1 VTAVEEPAAAERERL
16 ADLKMVARGGSLNF
30 IGAVANGL
38 FQFALVVVVTRS
50 LTRSASGAFFEAI
63 ALFLILS
70 NTAELGA
77 DTGLTR
83 MIPSYRVNG
92 RIPDVRRSL
101 SVGIVPSFAAGAL
114 LAAISFA
121 LAGPLASVFTNHRH
135 ADAGAV
141 ATYIRVLAVFLP
153 LSSAYTVAV
162 AATRGFGTMV
172 PNALVDR
179 IGRSAVQTGAVAIA
193 VLAGGGS
200 FAVAVAWGLP
210 IGIAFAVT
218 LVWLGRLVH
227 RVERREA
234 PTKPPTPLRRLS
246 REFWVFTAPRGL
258 TGVFQVTTLWVGTLL
273 VGSLMDTAHASIYT
287 ASTRYL
293 VAGSVVNLAII
304 QAIGPKLSELLT
316 AGARERA
323 MEVYQVATAWLVT
336 MSWPMYI
343 GLAVFAPLL
352 LRVFKPDYVVGAS
365 SLEILA
371 VTMLVATGIGPV
383 DMVLLMGGRSFW
395 NLFNVIV
402 ALTVN
407 LTLSFLLIPRIGIAG
422 AAIAWAGSILINN
435 VLPLT
440 EVRAFLKVHPFGRGF
455 PVAAGSS
462 LLCYGVLGLALRAA
476 LGATMP
482 ALVICIVVGTAGYAA
497 LLWTFRERVELTLLG
512 GTLRSRR
519 RRRPPASPVANSG

>member
-1 VTAVEEPAAAERERL
+1 VTAVDEPAPALRDRAD
-16 ADLKMVARGGSLNF
+16 DLKMVARGGSLNF

-70 NTAELGA
+70 NTAECGA

-83 MIPSYRVNG
+83 MIPSYRVSG
-92 RIPDVRRSL
+92 RVADVRRSL
-101 SVGIVPSFAAGAL
+101 NVGLVPSFAAGVL

-121 LAGPLASVFTNHRH
+121 LAAPLASIFTNHRH
-135 ADAGAV
+135 ADADAV

-179 IGRSAVQTGAVAIA
+179 IGKSAAQTLAVAVA

-200 FAVAVAWGLP
+200 FAVAVSWSLP
-210 IGIAFAVT
+210 IAIAFAVT
-218 LVWLGRLVH
+218 LVWLGRLVQ
-227 RVERREA
+227 RVERKEPA
-234 PTKPPTPLRRLS
+234 TKPATAMGRLY

-273 VGSLMDTAHASIYT
+273 VGSLMDTASASIYT

-293 VAGSVVNLAII
+293 VAGSVVNMAII

-323 MEVYQVATAWLVT
+323 KDVYQVATAWLIT
-336 MSWPMYI
+336 MAWPMYI

-352 LRVFKPDYVVGAS
+352 LKVFKPQYVSGTS

-402 ALTVN
+402 ALSVN
-407 LTLSFLLIPRIGIAG
+407 LALSFLLIPQIGIAG
-422 AAIAWAGSILINN
+422 AAIAWAGSILVNN
-435 VLPLT
+435 VFPLA

-455 PVAAGSS
+455 PIAAGSS
-462 LLCYGVLGLALRAA
+462 LLCYGVLGMLLR
-476 LGATMP
+476 LTVGPTLP
-482 ALVICIVVGTAGYAA
+482 AFVVCIVVGTAGYAA
-497 LLWTFRERVELTLLG
+497 LLWTFRDRVELVLLG

-519 RRRPPASPVANSG
+519 RRRAQPVATA

>member
-1 VTAVEEPAAAERERL
+1 MTAVEPAAAGAHERTK
-16 ADLKMVARGGSLNF
+16 DLRMVARGGSLNF
-30 IGAVANGL
+30 IGALANGL
-38 FQFALVVVVTRS
+38 LQFGLVVVVTRG
-50 LTRSASGAFFEAI
+50 LTKSASGAFFEAV

-83 MIPSYRVNG
+83 MIPRYRVAG

-101 SVGIVPSFAAGAL
+101 TVGLVPSFAAGVVLAVISFVL
-114 LAAISFA
+114 ASPLAA
-121 LAGPLASVFTNHRH
+121 VFTNHRH

-141 ATYIRVLAVFLP
+141 ADYIRVLAVFVP
-153 LSSAYTVAV
+153 LSSAYTVAI

-179 IGRSAVQTGAVAIA
+179 IGKAAVQTLAVAVA
-193 VLAGGGS
+193 VVAGGGS
-200 FAVAVAWGLP
+200 VAVAISWGLP
-210 IGIAFAVT
+210 IGVAFAVA
-218 LVWLGRLVH
+218 LLWLGRLVH
-227 RVERREA
+227 RVERREQA
-234 PTKPPTPLRRLS
+234 TAAPTPLRRLAN
-246 REFWVFTAPRGL
+246 EFWVFTAPRGM
-258 TGVFQVTTLWVGTLL
+258 TGVFQVTTLWVGTLM

-293 VAGSVVNLAII
+293 VAGSVVNMAII
-304 QAIGPKLSELLT
+304 QVIGPKLSELLGS
-316 AGARERA
+316 GARQRA
-323 MEVYQVATAWLVT
+323 MDVYQVATSWLVL
-336 MSWPMYI
+336 MAWPMYL

-352 LRVFKPDYVVGAS
+352 LKVFKPQYVAGAS

-407 LTLSFLLIPRIGIAG
+407 IALSLLLVPRIGIAG
-422 AAIAWAGSILINN
+422 AAIAWAGSIVVNN
-435 VLPLT
+435 VLPLA

-455 PVAAGSS
+455 PVAAGGA
-462 LLCYGVLGLALRAA
+462 LACYGVFGMLLRLTVGPTIPAFVVWAVAA
-476 LGATMP
+476 
-482 ALVICIVVGTAGYAA
+482 TAAYAA
-497 LLWTFRERVELTLLG
+497 LLWRFRDRVELELLG
-512 GTLRSRR
+512 GSLRSRR
-519 RRRPPASPVANSG
+519 GRRGAQPAAG